1 MNPAVKAFELRSLPR
16 QIKPPVV
23 NDLFPFFPA
32 WPLEEEQQLSLDLY
46 ETNKFIEFQ
55 SFDRAI
61 IKGNEP
67 LPTALHGW
75 SNQLQGCPCGC
86 RKSSMDHSRLAK
98 RGIFGALVVMEG
110 HLESCQGQLT
120 RTRHLHLWELSV
132 LAGAMPNKQ
141 WLPHLRLGICGLGQ
155 MASPIQ
161 SAWMY
166 GQYQYEVRK
175 QLGFTDLKSPE
186 TILWEFVQQ
195 IFDSFDRQFPEI
207 FHTPSVTEFVSKTF
221 DLLWAG
227 HMDTV
232 VPSVIANV
240 AESPQAED
248 ASLTHEAHEGIHPDR
263 RLTNLGEEKHE
274 EESPSKIED
283 DGYADPD
290 WECPYQ
296 DCCICDPQLTI
307 APPKFDEV
315 ASSLLHEKDPVS
327 PTIPYEIQTDEQVA
341 NPFTKSG
348 GVLAFSSKRS
358 LAEAIEPAG
367 KRIKVDHNHGHHLI
381 PEPAKGDT
389 AGCFDSLG
397 NAEEAPRE
405 VIEAGGGR
413 RI

>member
-1 MNPAVKAFELRSLPR
+1 
-16 QIKPPVV
+16 
-23 NDLFPFFPA
+23 
-32 WPLEEEQQLSLDLY
+32 
-46 ETNKFIEFQ
+46 
-55 SFDRAI
+55 
-61 IKGNEP
+61 
-67 LPTALHGW
+67 
-75 SNQLQGCPCGC
+75 
-86 RKSSMDHSRLAK
+86 MDHSRLAK

-120 RTRHLHLWELSV
+120 RTRHLHPWELSV

-207 FHTPSVTEFVSKTF
+207 FHTPSVAEFVSKTF

-232 VPSVIANV
+232 APSVIANV

-307 APPKFDEV
+307 A
-315 ASSLLHEKDPVS
+315 LRNLMRLHHHCCTRRIPFLQLS
-327 PTIPYEIQTDEQVA
+327 PTRFKQMNRLLI
-341 NPFTKSG
+341 
-348 GVLAFSSKRS
+348 LS
-358 LAEAIEPAG
+358 LSQEVYLLFHR
-367 KRIKVDHNHGHHLI
+367 KDRWLKQLNQ
-381 PEPAKGDT
+381 
-389 AGCFDSLG
+389 LG
-397 NAEEAPRE
+397 NALKL
-405 VIEAGGGR
+405 ITTMD
-413 RI
+413 II